1 MKISET
7 EPKTFRLVAQCL
19 TQLRGHVLR
28 NADYKDE
35 KTWTVFIWFSTG
47 TSGGL
52 AGCFEDGYDQVR
64 CIKLVAILDRLRT
77 S

>member
-1 MKISET
+1 M
-7 EPKTFRLVAQCL
+7 EPSGTDPPTFRLVALCL

-28 NADYKDE
+28 NADCKD
-35 KTWTVFIWFSTG
+35 KKIWTGFIWFSIG

-52 AGCFEDGYDQVR
+52 ASCLEDGYDQVSWL
-64 CIKLVAILDRLRT
+64 KLGILDHLRT